1 LETKYFSLPVEIT
14 ENKSFS
20 FDDSLIPVD
29 IKVMHNG
36 LNLNN
41 STFFDEAIENAKESL
56 KNKPILGYIKK
67 IDGSDEKDFAGH
79 QIEIS
84 FGEEGIKVIYLER
97 PLGVIPETNNYSI
110 LEEEG
115 KKFVFCRGYL
125 WKEYLNDGYEILKDN
140 PKKSVSMEIAVDDY
154 DINEDG
160 SINITKYR
168 YLGITILG
176 DDVQEAMV
184 GAELNVVG
192 QFSKNENENFYTKIE
207 ELNNKISQYFTNNN
221 NQSNA
226 DSIEG
231 GDNVPDKIE
240 SMFATYNQKREALK
254 NALTSKVIRD
264 DDGDII
270 EEIYYWL
277 ANFDDEY
284 VYVEKSHWKD
294 GDCDKSYGRFT
305 YSFNEES
312 IEATITSEF
321 EKMILVWLTEEENKK
336 IQDDRNAF
344 EAISSELETLKIE
357 HSTMQGNFAKLET
370 EVKDLR
376 EFKAQKDKEE
386 FEAKQER
393 IKQEKINHI
402 NTEYNNIPDD
412 IKEMFIDKVDE
423 YETIEDLDADICVY
437 IVKNKVVFSKANK
450 KDSSSIKLGLE
461 EGKKKFQMSPYGD
474 LF

>member
-1 LETKYFSLPVEIT
+1 MM
-14 ENKSFS
+14 ENKIITFESRFGTPEKFNS
-20 FDDSLIPVD
+20 QFHMVKIYIAYPGKNRNGSIISKETFEKMIPSLYGIPVVGEWKD
-29 IKVMHNG
+29 
-36 LNLNN
+36 
-41 STFFDEAIENAKESL
+41 DKE
-56 KNKPILGYIKK
+56 
-67 IDGSDEKDFAGH
+67 DFGTH
-79 QIEIS
+79 GGKIEIS
-84 FGEEGIKVIYLER
+84 DEGIQYIETTKPYGFVDSSATVQWESVVEEDGTER
-97 PLGVIPETNNYSI
+97 
-110 LEEEG
+110 
-115 KKFVFCRGYL
+115 
-125 WKEYLNDGYEILKDN
+125 EYLTTTAFLWTSRYPEALKVLEN
-140 PKKSVSMEIAVDDY
+140 KNNQSM
-154 DINEDG
+154 
-160 SINITKYR
+160 
-168 YLGITILG
+168 
-176 DDVQEAMV
+176 
-184 GAELNVVG
+184 ELNVFDG
-192 QFSKNENENFYTKIE
+192 RMSEDYPEYFEILDGEFSALCILGETVEGCFE
-207 ELNNKISQYFTNNN
+207 SAKISQFNLDEDTFKQEFTQMVAELK
-221 NQSNA
+221 QSLNFTF
-226 DSIEG
+226 EG

-240 SMFATYNQKREALK
+240 SMFATYNQKREALR

-270 EEIYYWL
+270 EEIYYWV
-277 ANFDDEY
+277 ADFDDEY

-294 GDCDKSYGRFT
+294 GDYDENYGRFT

-344 EAISSELETLKIE
+344 ELMLNELETLKAE
-357 HSTMQGNFAKLET
+357 HSTMQGDFNKLET

-386 FEAKQER
+386 FEAEQER

-437 IVKNKVVFSKANK
+437 VVKNKVVFSKANK

-461 EGKKKFQMSPYGD
+461 EDEKKFQMSPYGD

>member
-1 LETKYFSLPVEIT
+1 MM
-14 ENKSFS
+14 ENKIITFESRFGTPEKFNS
-20 FDDSLIPVD
+20 QFHMVKIYIAYPGKNRNGSIISKETFEKMIPSLYGIPVVGEWKD
-29 IKVMHNG
+29 DK
-36 LNLNN
+36 
-41 STFFDEAIENAKESL
+41 
-56 KNKPILGYIKK
+56 
-67 IDGSDEKDFAGH
+67 KDFGTH
-79 QIEIS
+79 GGKIEIS
-84 FGEEGIKVIYLER
+84 DEGIQYIETTKPYGFVDSSATVQWESVVEEDGTER
-97 PLGVIPETNNYSI
+97 
-110 LEEEG
+110 
-115 KKFVFCRGYL
+115 
-125 WKEYLNDGYEILKDN
+125 EYLTTTAFLWTSRYPEALKVLEN
-140 PKKSVSMEIAVDDY
+140 KNNQSM
-154 DINEDG
+154 
-160 SINITKYR
+160 
-168 YLGITILG
+168 
-176 DDVQEAMV
+176 
-184 GAELNVVG
+184 ELNVFDG
-192 QFSKNENENFYTKIE
+192 RMSEDYPEYFEILDGEFSALCILGETVEGCFE
-207 ELNNKISQYFTNNN
+207 SAKISQFNLDEDTFKQEFTQMVAELK
-221 NQSNA
+221 QSLNFTF
-226 DSIEG
+226 EG

-240 SMFATYNQKREALK
+240 SMFATYNQKREALR

-270 EEIYYWL
+270 EEIYYWV
-277 ANFDDEY
+277 ADFDDEY

-294 GDCDKSYGRFT
+294 GDYDENYGRFT

-344 EAISSELETLKIE
+344 ELMLNELETLKAE
-357 HSTMQGNFAKLET
+357 HSTMQGDFNKLET

-386 FEAKQER
+386 FEAEQER

-437 IVKNKVVFSKANK
+437 VVKNKVVFSKANK

-461 EGKKKFQMSPYGD
+461 EDEKKFQMSPYGD

>member
-1 LETKYFSLPVEIT
+1 M
-14 ENKSFS
+14 ENKIITFESRFGTPEKFNS
-20 FDDSLIPVD
+20 QFHMVKIYIAYPGKNRNGSIISKETFEKMIPSLYGIPVVGEWKD
-29 IKVMHNG
+29 DK
-36 LNLNN
+36 
-41 STFFDEAIENAKESL
+41 
-56 KNKPILGYIKK
+56 
-67 IDGSDEKDFAGH
+67 KDFGTH
-79 QIEIS
+79 GGKIEIS
-84 FGEEGIKVIYLER
+84 DEGIQYIETTKPYGFVDSSATVQWESVVEEDGTER
-97 PLGVIPETNNYSI
+97 
-110 LEEEG
+110 
-115 KKFVFCRGYL
+115 
-125 WKEYLNDGYEILKDN
+125 EYLTTTAFLWTSRYPEALKVLEN
-140 PKKSVSMEIAVDDY
+140 KNNQSM
-154 DINEDG
+154 
-160 SINITKYR
+160 
-168 YLGITILG
+168 
-176 DDVQEAMV
+176 
-184 GAELNVVG
+184 ELNVFDG
-192 QFSKNENENFYTKIE
+192 RMSEDYPEYFEILDGEFSALCILGETVEGCFE
-207 ELNNKISQYFTNNN
+207 SAKISQFNLDEDTFKQEFTQMVAELK
-221 NQSNA
+221 QSLNFTF
-226 DSIEG
+226 EG

-254 NALTSKVIRD
+254 NALTSKVIRN

-277 ANFDDEY
+277 ADFDDEY

-437 IVKNKVVFSKANK
+437 VVKNKVVFSKANK

>member
-1 LETKYFSLPVEIT
+1 MM
-14 ENKSFS
+14 ENKIITFESRFGTPEKFNS
-20 FDDSLIPVD
+20 QFHMVKIYIAYPGKNRNGSIISKETFEKMIPSLYGIPVVGEWKD
-29 IKVMHNG
+29 DK
-36 LNLNN
+36 
-41 STFFDEAIENAKESL
+41 
-56 KNKPILGYIKK
+56 
-67 IDGSDEKDFAGH
+67 KDFGTH
-79 QIEIS
+79 GGKIEIS
-84 FGEEGIKVIYLER
+84 DEGIQYIETTKPYGFVDSSATVQWESVVEEDGTER
-97 PLGVIPETNNYSI
+97 
-110 LEEEG
+110 
-115 KKFVFCRGYL
+115 
-125 WKEYLNDGYEILKDN
+125 EYLTTTAFLWTSRYPEALKVLEN
-140 PKKSVSMEIAVDDY
+140 KNNQSM
-154 DINEDG
+154 
-160 SINITKYR
+160 
-168 YLGITILG
+168 
-176 DDVQEAMV
+176 
-184 GAELNVVG
+184 ELNVFDG
-192 QFSKNENENFYTKIE
+192 RMSEDYPEYFEILDGEFSALCILGETVEGCFE
-207 ELNNKISQYFTNNN
+207 SAKISQFNLDEDTFKQEFTQMVAELK
-221 NQSNA
+221 QSLNFTF
-226 DSIEG
+226 EG

-277 ANFDDEY
+277 ADFDDEY

-294 GDCDKSYGRFT
+294 GDYDENYGRFT

-437 IVKNKVVFSKANK
+437 VVKNKVVFSKANK

>member
-1 LETKYFSLPVEIT
+1 MDNKIVTFESRFDKPEKFNSSFHKVKIYVAYAGKNRNGTIISKETFEKILPSIYGVPIIGDYH
-14 ENKSFS
+14 
-20 FDDSLIPVD
+20 DDSFHGHGGEIVINDEGINYYDTTRAFGYIDSSAKVD
-29 IKVMHNG
+29 WETI
-36 LNLNN
+36 
-41 STFFDEAIENAKESL
+41 IEEDGIEREYITVDGFLWTEKYPESL
-56 KNKPILGYIKK
+56 KALDGNHNQSMELVIKK
-67 IDGSDEKDFAGH
+67 GEFSSEDESYF
-79 QIEIS
+79 EIQDAE
-84 FGEEGIKVIYLER
+84 FLA
-97 PLGVIPETNNYSI
+97 LCI
-110 LEEEG
+110 LSPDTEPCFE
-115 KKFVFCRGYL
+115 
-125 WKEYLNDGYEILKDN
+125 
-140 PKKSVSMEIAVDDY
+140 SA
-154 DINEDG
+154 
-160 SINITKYR
+160 
-168 YLGITILG
+168 
-176 DDVQEAMV
+176 
-184 GAELNVVG
+184 
-192 QFSKNENENFYTKIE
+192 
-207 ELNNKISQYFTNNN
+207 KISQFNLDEDTFKQEFTQMVAELK
-221 NQSNA
+221 QSLNFTF
-226 DSIEG
+226 EG

-277 ANFDDEY
+277 ADFDDEY

-437 IVKNKVVFSKANK
+437 VVKNKVVFSKANK

-461 EGKKKFQMSPYGD
+461 EDEKKFQMSPYGD

>member
-1 LETKYFSLPVEIT
+1 MIPSLYG
-14 ENKSFS
+14 
-20 FDDSLIPVD
+20 IPVVGEWKD
-29 IKVMHNG
+29 DK
-36 LNLNN
+36 
-41 STFFDEAIENAKESL
+41 
-56 KNKPILGYIKK
+56 
-67 IDGSDEKDFAGH
+67 KDFGTH
-79 QIEIS
+79 GGKIEIS
-84 FGEEGIKVIYLER
+84 DEGIQYIETTKPYGFVDSSATVQWESVVEEDGTER
-97 PLGVIPETNNYSI
+97 
-110 LEEEG
+110 
-115 KKFVFCRGYL
+115 
-125 WKEYLNDGYEILKDN
+125 EYLTTTAFLWTSRYPEALKVLEN
-140 PKKSVSMEIAVDDY
+140 KNNQSM
-154 DINEDG
+154 
-160 SINITKYR
+160 
-168 YLGITILG
+168 
-176 DDVQEAMV
+176 
-184 GAELNVVG
+184 ELNVFDG
-192 QFSKNENENFYTKIE
+192 RMSEDYPEYFEILDGEFSALCILGETVEGCFE
-207 ELNNKISQYFTNNN
+207 SAKISQFNLDEDTFKQEFTQMVAELK
-221 NQSNA
+221 QSLNFTF
-226 DSIEG
+226 EG

-240 SMFATYNQKREALK
+240 SMFATYNQKREALR

-270 EEIYYWL
+270 EEIYYWV
-277 ANFDDEY
+277 ADFDDEY

-294 GDCDKSYGRFT
+294 GDYDENYGRFT

-344 EAISSELETLKIE
+344 ELMLNELETLKAE
-357 HSTMQGNFAKLET
+357 HSTMQGDFNKLET

-386 FEAKQER
+386 FEAEQER

-437 IVKNKVVFSKANK
+437 VVKNKVVFSKANK

-461 EGKKKFQMSPYGD
+461 EDEKKFQMSPYGD

>member
-1 LETKYFSLPVEIT
+1 MM
-14 ENKSFS
+14 ENKIITFESRFGTPEKFNS
-20 FDDSLIPVD
+20 QFHMVKIYIAYPGKNRNGSIISKETFEKMIPSLYGIPVVGEWKD
-29 IKVMHNG
+29 
-36 LNLNN
+36 
-41 STFFDEAIENAKESL
+41 DKE
-56 KNKPILGYIKK
+56 
-67 IDGSDEKDFAGH
+67 DFGTH
-79 QIEIS
+79 GGKIEIS
-84 FGEEGIKVIYLER
+84 DEGIQYIETTKPYGFVDSSATVQWESVVEEDGTER
-97 PLGVIPETNNYSI
+97 
-110 LEEEG
+110 
-115 KKFVFCRGYL
+115 
-125 WKEYLNDGYEILKDN
+125 EYLTTTAFLWTSRYPEALKVLEN
-140 PKKSVSMEIAVDDY
+140 KNNQSM
-154 DINEDG
+154 
-160 SINITKYR
+160 
-168 YLGITILG
+168 
-176 DDVQEAMV
+176 
-184 GAELNVVG
+184 ELNVFDG
-192 QFSKNENENFYTKIE
+192 RMSEDYPEYFEILDGEFSALCILGETVEGCFE
-207 ELNNKISQYFTNNN
+207 SAKISQFNLDEDTFKQEFTQMVAELK
-221 NQSNA
+221 QSLNFTF
-226 DSIEG
+226 EG

-277 ANFDDEY
+277 ADFDDEY

-437 IVKNKVVFSKANK
+437 VVKNKVVFSKINK

-461 EGKKKFQMSPYGD
+461 EDEKKFQMSPYGD